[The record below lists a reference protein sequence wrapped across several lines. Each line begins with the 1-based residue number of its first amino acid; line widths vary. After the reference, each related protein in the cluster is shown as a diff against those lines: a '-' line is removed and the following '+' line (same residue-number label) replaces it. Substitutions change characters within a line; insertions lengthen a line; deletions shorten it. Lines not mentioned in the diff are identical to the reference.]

1 MVMAKIFWH
10 GRYTDV
16 AFAMTRQ
23 ADDKGT
29 FTGRFPE
36 LESLGHLSG
45 SRLSFSFEPD
55 NRAFVSTGEVK
66 ETRRFVK
73 RSLSSDSMDWVIE
86 KLKDQASADHYI
98 YSLDK
103 VTATLLL
110 EQALDS
116 KGREDDSEDDEID
129 GRHDDSEDE
138 YDHGKGRSDGFET
151 SQEGNLWTAK
161 GNQVVIIIIPC
172 IAVAALVAASLV
184 CLRRRAA
191 ATNAASAGMGAGVF
205 AATDIITVRNGG
217 GEQKGKETSAAGSKA
232 QGGRVGAEACPLAH
246 ADVEDGPAA
255 AVALEEIARL
265 SQDSSVSS
273 SRLSNRHRSGP
284 GDSWQLCRGLVLCS
298 CWCWCCCTRTLT
310 PFPPHATSLGPPLQT
325 PASSA
330 STRDRLTPL

>member
-1 MVMAKIFWH
+1 MAKIFWH

-23 ADDKGT
+23 ADDNGT
-29 FTGRFPE
+29 FTGRLPE

-66 ETRRFVK
+66 EARRFVK

-116 KGREDDSEDDEID
+116 KGHDDDSEDDEID
-129 GRHDDSEDE
+129 GRHEDSED
-138 YDHGKGRSDGFET
+138 DHGKGRSDGFET
-151 SQEGNLWTAK
+151 SK
-161 GNQVVIIIIPC
+161 GNEVVIIIIPC
-172 IAVAALVAASLV
+172 IAVASFFCLFF
-184 CLRRRAA
+184 LRRRVA

-205 AATDIITVRNGG
+205 AASDIVTVRNGG
-217 GEQKGKETSAAGSKA
+217 GEQKGNETSAAGSKA

-284 GDSWQLCRGLVLCS
+284 GDSWQLCRGLFL
-298 CWCWCCCTRTLT
+298 
-310 PFPPHATSLGPPLQT
+310 
-325 PASSA
+325 
-330 STRDRLTPL
+330 